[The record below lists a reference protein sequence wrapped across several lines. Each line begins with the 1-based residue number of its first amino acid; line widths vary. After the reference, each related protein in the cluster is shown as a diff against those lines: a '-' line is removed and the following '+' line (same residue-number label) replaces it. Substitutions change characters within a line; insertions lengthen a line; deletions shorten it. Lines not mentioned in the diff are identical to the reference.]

1 MNNII
6 YGDVTTTP
14 IPMSSGGVDV
24 DLTDYVKNTDYATD
38 TKAGVVKVTNVS
50 SGLIMNNGNLS
61 IVSAV
66 PSDIGAKKD
75 AYRPLTSNYIDNIVM
90 VGIVANTIP
99 LSTEQK
105 AKACEWLGVT
115 DLVGDI
121 ETALDRIIEIQN
133 SLIGGGE

>member
-24 DLTDYVKNTDYATD
+24 DLTDYVKNTDYATS
-38 TKAGVVKVTNVS
+38 TKGGVLKVTNNS
-50 SGLIMNNGNLS
+50 SGLLVSDGSLTVVAAKDDDLLKKYNNY
-61 IVSAV
+61 
-66 PSDIGAKKD
+66 K
-75 AYRPLTSNYIDNIVM
+75 PLTSRTIDAVVKI
-90 VGIVANTIP
+90 GITTNKQSLTNEEKV
-99 LSTEQK
+99 S
-105 AKACEWLGVT
+105 ACEWLGVN

-133 SLIGGGE
+133 SLIGGDE